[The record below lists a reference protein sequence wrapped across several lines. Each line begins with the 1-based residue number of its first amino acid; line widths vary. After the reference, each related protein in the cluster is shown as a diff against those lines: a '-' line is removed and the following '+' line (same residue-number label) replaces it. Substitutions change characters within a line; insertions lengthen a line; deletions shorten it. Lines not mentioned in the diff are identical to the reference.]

1 MKDRLLTITVKED
14 IYKYITMPL
23 QSDIVKLERDTT
35 LMNIIK
41 PHLCLEPDEWELEP
55 IPEGYHKLQ
64 IELPDLRKVYEA
76 RNGKVYYCDT
86 LFRDHITKEGLD
98 KVRRFF
104 KRSFHAEFNAYLT
117 GWVEK
122 QHVDNEKSET
132 EKRIQVTEGIVA
144 FFNSYHID
152 FDEKMIEAR
161 RQAWIRY
168 NKDVEKY
175 KKSPAIH

>member
-1 MKDRLLTITVKED
+1 MKDRLLTITVKDD

-41 PHLCLEPDEWELEP
+41 QHLCLEPDEWELEP
-55 IPEGYHKLQ
+55 IPEGFHKIQ

-76 RNGKVYYCDT
+76 RNGRTYYCDT
-86 LFRDHITKEGLD
+86 LFRDHITKAGLD

-104 KRSFHAEFNAYLT
+104 KRSYHAEFCAYLT
-117 GWVEK
+117 GWVER
-122 QHVDNEKSET
+122 QHVDNETSET
-132 EKRIQVTEGIVA
+132 ERRIQVTSGIVA

-168 NKDVEKY
+168 QKDVENY